1 MCQQKGSVSV
11 TKVMTV
17 MKTKKMVQTTKK
29 KGELMQNDQ
38 DAMEVHTTSVSSHQ
52 NKHKSYLYVNI
63 SDKVICVLNCT

>member
-38 DAMEVHTTSVSSHQ
+38 DAMEVHTTPVLSHQ
-52 NKHKSYLYVNI
+52 NTH
-63 SDKVICVLNCT
+63 VIFIRQYQ